1 MSKKSLFVVLFS
13 ALLCAGC
20 ENTLPLPDEYMQP
33 LLVMN
38 GLFTPDSL
46 LAVQLTRSRGINEVP
61 ESTLPPGYLGSPVNP
76 DKYPTVEDAEVCL
89 YVDDVWQEALTHVGD
104 GVYRSALFR
113 PVEGQRIRLE
123 AENASLGSVSGETAL
138 PRTVPIESVTFGN
151 MSLSYIY
158 GIRTECTPDGCVE
171 DTVGYYID
179 YEYDL
184 NIRFTD
190 PGDEHNYYRL
200 LVEHEEYDD
209 YWMQDRIDL
218 TPVFDPGGEAL
229 DEFIDVG
236 NADYYYNQFDDELFN
251 GKTFTISLPMYLSSG
266 YVDLTEDSPE
276 SPSEP
281 PARKLRITLQSISRD
296 YYLYLKTMGQLVGS
310 SLLND
315 LFAEPVQVYN
325 NIEGGIGIVGGC
337 AASTMQV
344 TVDVAE

>member
-1 MSKKSLFVVLFS
+1 MSKKSLFVVLLS

-46 LAVQLTRSRGINEVP
+46 LTVQLTRSRGINEVQQ
-61 ESTLPPGYLGSPVNP
+61 GSSA
-76 DKYPTVEDAEVCL
+76 YPTVD
-89 YVDDVWQEALTHVGD
+89 VDDVWQEALAHVGD
-104 GVYRSALFR
+104 GVYRSASFR

-123 AENASLGSVSGETAL
+123 AENSSLGSVSGETAL
-138 PRTVPIESVTFGN
+138 PRTVPVESVTFGN

-158 GIRTECTPDGCVE
+158 GIQTECSPDGCVD
-171 DTVGYYID
+171 DTVGYSID

-190 PGDEHNYYRL
+190 PGNERNYYRL

-209 YWMQDRIDL
+209 YWMQDYIDL

-236 NADYYYNQFDDELFN
+236 NADYYYNQFDDELFD

-266 YVDLTEDSPE
+266 YVDLTADSPE

-281 PARKLRITLQSISRD
+281 PVRKLRITLQSISRD